1 METIFVLLPFALIL
15 AAIAVGFFIWA
26 ARTGQFDDL
35 DTPAVR
41 ILFDDEEPAGQPGRN
56 ISAPVRR
63 SLASGREGRAGRAK
77 AETRRVPR

>member
-1 METIFVLLPFALIL
+1 MLLPFALII

-41 ILFDDEEPAGQPGRN
+41 ILFDDDEPAGQPGRN

-77 AETRRVPR
+77 AKTRRVPR